1 MPRFISKI
9 LIAVSLSA
17 AIGLLSNS
25 TIHAQPASLSDD
37 ASITMITILP
47 GTAPEELFGHS
58 AFRVI
63 DPQQNLDIMFNYGT
77 FQFDEYFL
85 PKFIYGELNYFLSVA
100 RTAFAIEHYRERR
113 RPIIEQVLNLT
124 PDQRQSLYGFLIHNA
139 REENR
144 YYLYDF
150 LFDNCSTRIRD
161 AMETVFGDEMRFEPE
176 PDPQLTFREMIAL
189 YVDDKSFIHFGID
202 LLLGKRIDRTVTP
215 YEAMFLPDFLE
226 LAFDHAVIVI
236 DGEEQ
241 PLVVSKQTIMTVD
254 DYGSEPAGMPW
265 MHLILWTLFLGAVW
279 VTWKNQQS
287 GTILNRWFDIPL
299 FTIVGIIGLLIT
311 FLWFISLHHVTADN
325 INLFWAWPFHVFVI
339 PFLFKKLRPDSLLR
353 YYFALHAATCL
364 VILLGWFF
372 WTQEIHSA
380 ILPLLLTVLLRSGWA
395 GYSMIWK

>member
-9 LIAVSLSA
+9 LIAVSLTA
-17 AIGLLSNS
+17 AIGLISIPN
-25 TIHAQPASLSDD
+25 THAQPATLSDE
-37 ASITMITILP
+37 ATITMFTILP

-77 FQFDEYFL
+77 FQFDEFFL
-85 PKFIYGELNYFLSVA
+85 PRFIYGELNYFLSVA

-124 PDQRQSLYGFLIHNA
+124 PNQQQSLYGFLINNA

-161 AMETVFGDEMRFEPE
+161 AMEAVFGDDVRFKPE

-189 YVDDKSFIHFGID
+189 YVDGNSFIHFGID
-202 LLLGKRIDRTVTP
+202 LLLGRRIDREVTP

-226 LAFDHAVIVI
+226 LAFDHAVITI

-241 PLVVSKQTIMTVD
+241 PLVVSKETIMTVD
-254 DYGSEPAGMPW
+254 DYDTETAGMPW
-265 MHLILWTLFLGAVW
+265 MHIILWALFLGAVW
-279 VTWKNQQS
+279 VTWKNHQS

-299 FTIVGIIGLLIT
+299 FAMVGIIGLLIT

-325 INLFWAWPFHVFVI
+325 INLFWAWPFHLFVV
-339 PFLFKKLRPDSLLR
+339 PFLFKKLNPESLLR
-353 YYFALHAATCL
+353 YYFALHAAACL

-372 WTQEIHSA
+372 WAQEIHSA

-395 GYSMIWK
+395 GYSMIWR